1 MNELVD
7 PIVGVPNVFGTY
19 APHVLLGAGVLLLLV
34 PRWLRVSIAVAM
46 IAFGLAGIWPELL
59 EGETP
64 VAE

>member
-1 MNELVD
+1 MD
-7 PIVGVPNVFGTY
+7 PTAITAGPFEAVRTH

-46 IAFGLAGIWPELL
+46 IAFGLVGIWPELL
-59 EGETP
+59 DGGKP